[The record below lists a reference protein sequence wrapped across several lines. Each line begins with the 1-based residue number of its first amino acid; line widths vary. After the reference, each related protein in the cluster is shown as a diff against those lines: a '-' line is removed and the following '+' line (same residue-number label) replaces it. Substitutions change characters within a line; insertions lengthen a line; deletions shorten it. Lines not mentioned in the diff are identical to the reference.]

1 MIEVPCGR
9 ARKTKPPKCHLPC
22 KKASSCHHENPH
34 NCHEGS
40 CPACIKPCNL
50 PNDTTK
56 CGHPC
61 QARCHD
67 SVMTRIVDK
76 KWKPAGPWDVQ
87 PETIEFLKLP
97 HPKCEQKVTTP
108 CLGGHD
114 TIQWPCWDSKP
125 RTCGRPC
132 ARQLKCGNHL
142 CTETCHPVSDL
153 NSIAAVDSECMKCE
167 EQCGF
172 SRPSGCDHPC
182 RKQCHPPPCSSCSV
196 IIKTQCHCG
205 LVQKMFKCNDA
216 FKVGSTPEENEKRK
230 LGLMTC
236 GNRCI
241 KMYPCGHRCMENCH
255 VGVCPNP
262 EQCKKKVKVL
272 CGCKM
277 RKAEVSCEKLRQ
289 GKFVLPCD
297 DTCKVKA
304 EEREKVEE
312 AIRKDKAAAEE
323 EQKRIEM
330 EEFERKYGTKKPKE
344 RKQRQTSVEER
355 RNWSKVAMIA
365 GGVLIPIIGAL
376 CYFLFNN

>member
-1 MIEVPCGR
+1 
-9 ARKTKPPKCHLPC
+9 
-22 KKASSCHHENPH
+22 
-34 NCHEGS
+34 
-40 CPACIKPCNL
+40 
-50 PNDTTK
+50 
-56 CGHPC
+56 
-61 QARCHD
+61 
-67 SVMTRIVDK
+67 
-76 KWKPAGPWDVQ
+76 
-87 PETIEFLKLP
+87 
-97 HPKCEQKVTTP
+97 
-108 CLGGHD
+108 
-114 TIQWPCWDSKP
+114 
-125 RTCGRPC
+125 
-132 ARQLKCGNHL
+132 
-142 CTETCHPVSDL
+142 
-153 NSIAAVDSECMKCE
+153 
-167 EQCGF
+167 
-172 SRPSGCDHPC
+172 
-182 RKQCHPPPCSSCSV
+182 
-196 IIKTQCHCG
+196 
-205 LVQKMFKCNDA
+205 
-216 FKVGSTPEENEKRK
+216 
-230 LGLMTC
+230 
-236 GNRCI
+236 
-241 KMYPCGHRCMENCH
+241 MENCH

-344 RKQRQTSVEER
+344 RRQRQTSVEEG